1 MNSLKY
7 WDGANP
13 KIYAIATQ
21 TDDGRWHLACHWTD
35 RILEYECELI
45 EDSTGQQL
53 RYGHG
58 SILPLRNS
66 KGLLHS
72 RWSEATEQDIND
84 RPAPKETQPAEEAL
98 PAEEPQSAEEVLP
111 AEEPQPTRYDV
122 IAESRVNNTRPQAA
136 AAKPEPSAAKHEPSA
151 AKPEPS
157 AAKTSGHGHQILKAV
172 GYVAAMSVV
181 LVVIW
186 ETGLI
191 IPLGLIGL
199 ATSGILK

>member
-1 MNSLKY
+1 MTSLKY

-21 TDDGRWHLACHWTD
+21 TDDGRWHLVCHWTD
-35 RILEYECELI
+35 RILEYDCELT

-66 KGLLHS
+66 KGQLHS

-84 RPAPKETQPAEEAL
+84 RPAQRETQPAVEPL
-98 PAEEPQSAEEVLP
+98 TAEEPQAAEEVLP
-111 AEEPQPTRYDV
+111 AEEPKSDRYD
-122 IAESRVNNTRPQAA
+122 ARVNKKRPQAA
-136 AAKPEPSAAKHEPSA
+136 AAKPESPAT
-151 AKPEPS
+151 KPEPP
-157 AAKTSGHGHQILKAV
+157 AANTSGNGRKILKSV
-172 GYVAAMSVV
+172 GYVAAMSVA
-181 LVVIW
+181 LFVIW
-186 ETGLI
+186 QTGLI
-191 IPLGLIGL
+191 IPIGLIGL